1 MFREKHKP
9 HPQRPSTVNNT
20 NPPKKKK
27 SALVINAEYALFVFV
42 TTLVRLLPL
51 HAAYSVLNFIAWSVR
66 HFSKRHGPRT
76 PRLILHSG
84 FVKTQAE
91 ANKLALESLKHFA
104 KVYVEMVKFDQIVN
118 EDNFSEHIRVT
129 DDPLTQEFMN
139 PATAPQIILTTGHF
153 GNWELA
159 GGLHSYI
166 TKQRMMSIMRPLE
179 NPKIGR
185 YVYARRC
192 RYLHR
197 SFSKN
202 LGVRPLIQAHKAGE
216 NVTIVSDQHAV
227 PPEGVEVKF
236 FGHPAMA
243 QKTPA
248 WLYLRTH
255 TPIAMPYLIRDD
267 DDFHFTFHCAKMPDY
282 QPTGNME
289 ADIRAVAQLYTN
301 MIEEQIRRYPT
312 QWLWSHRRWL
322 DCERGPYPPPAPQQ
336 KDASHDDQTPVK

>member
-1 MFREKHKP
+1 MN
-9 HPQRPSTVNNT
+9 STNQ
-20 NPPKKKK
+20 KKKK
-27 SALVINAEYALFVFV
+27 SALSVNAEYGLFLFMVA
-42 TTLVRLLPL
+42 LVRILPL
-51 HAAYSVLNFIAWSVR
+51 HAAYGLLNFIAWSVL

-76 PRLILHSG
+76 PKLILHSG
-84 FVKTQAE
+84 FVKTKAE
-91 ANKLALESLKHFA
+91 ADKLALASLEHFA
-104 KVYVEMVKFDQIVN
+104 KVFVDMVKFDQIVN
-118 EDNFSEHIRVT
+118 EDNFSEHIRVA
-129 DDPLTQEFMN
+129 DDPLTREFMD
-139 PATAPQIILTTGHF
+139 PASAPQIILTTGHF

-166 TKQRMMSIMRPLE
+166 TKQRMMSIMRPMD

-185 YVYARRC
+185 YVYVRRC

-197 SFSKN
+197 SFPKDE
-202 LGVRPLIQAHKAGE
+202 GVRPLLQAHKSGE
-216 NVTIVSDQHAV
+216 NVTIVSDQHAKDK
-227 PPEGVEVKF
+227 EGVEVTF

-267 DDFHFTFHCAKMPDY
+267 DDFHFTFYCAKMPDY
-282 QPTGNME
+282 QAIGNME

-301 MIEEQIRRYPT
+301 MIEEQIRRFPE

-322 DCERGPYPPPAPQQ
+322 DCMRGPYPSPSAPQQ
-336 KDASHDDQTPVK
+336 KEASHDDQTPVK

>member
-1 MFREKHKP
+1 M
-9 HPQRPSTVNNT
+9 NT
-20 NPPKKKK
+20 KTKMKKKK
-27 SALVINAEYALFVFV
+27 SALAINAEYGLFVFV
-42 TTLVRLLPL
+42 TTLVRILPL
-51 HAAYSVLNFIAWSVR
+51 HAAYGILNFIAWSVR

-76 PRLILHSG
+76 PKLILHSG

-118 EDNFSEHIRVT
+118 EDNFSEHIRVA
-129 DDPLTQEFMN
+129 DDPLTREYMD

-166 TKQRMMSIMRPLE
+166 TKQRMMSIMRPMD

-197 SFSKN
+197 SFSKEE
-202 LGVRPLIQAHKAGE
+202 GVRPLIQAHKAGE
-216 NVTIVSDQHAV
+216 NVTIVSDQHATDK
-227 PPEGVEVKF
+227 EGVEVLF

-255 TPIAMPYLIRDD
+255 TPIAMPYLVRDD
-267 DDFHFTFHCAKMPDY
+267 DDFHFTFHCAKMQDY
-282 QPTGNME
+282 QATGDME

-301 MIEEQIRRYPT
+301 MIEEQIRRFPT

-322 DCERGPYPPPAPQQ
+322 DCMRGPYPPPTTAPQ
-336 KDASHDDQTPVK
+336 KKEASHDDQTSVK

>member
-1 MFREKHKP
+1 MFPEKENRILKRLPSVNRTKP
-9 HPQRPSTVNNT
+9 K
-20 NPPKKKK
+20 KKKK
-27 SALVINAEYALFVFV
+27 SALAINAEYALFVSV
-42 TTLVRLLPL
+42 TAVVRLLPL
-51 HAAYSVLNFIAWSVR
+51 HAAYAMLDFIAWSVR
-66 HFSKRHGPRT
+66 HFNMRHGPRT
-76 PRLILHSG
+76 PKLILHSG
-84 FVKTQAE
+84 FVKTEKE
-91 ANKLALESLKHFA
+91 AKKLALESLKHFA
-104 KVYVEMVKFDQIVN
+104 RVYVEVVKFDQIVN
-118 EDNFSEHIRVT
+118 EDNFSEHIRIA
-129 DDPLTQEFMN
+129 DDPLTREFMD

-166 TKQRMMSIMRPLE
+166 TKQRMMSIMRPMD

-197 SFSKN
+197 SFPKD
-202 LGVRPLIQAHKAGE
+202 LGVRPLLQAHKAGE

-282 QPTGNME
+282 RPTGNME
-289 ADIRAVAQLYTN
+289 ADIRAVAQLYTD

-336 KDASHDDQTPVK
+336 KEASHDETPVK